1 MERTGLIEQELY
13 DFIVK
18 NNPCSINVIK
28 AQLGEN
34 YIGALGKLLQE
45 KKIEKIR
52 KKEAKDTYATK
63 MVNYYQLVKEGEK
76 TDEV

>member
-1 MERTGLIEQELY
+1 MERTGLIEQQLY

-45 KKIEKIR
+45 KKLKRYVR
-52 KKEAKDTYATK
+52 KKSKILTLLK
-63 MVNYYQLVKEGEK
+63 W
-76 TDEV
+76 

>member
-1 MERTGLIEQELY
+1 MERTGLIEQQLY

-18 NNPCSINVIK
+18 NNPCSINTIK
-28 AQLGEN
+28 EELGEN
-34 YIGALGKLLQE
+34 FIGALGKLLQE

-52 KKEAKDTYATK
+52 KKEAKDSYTMK

-76 TDEV
+76 TDEI